1 MKLDEL
7 KQERANKVEEMNQL
21 IKTVDE
27 NQRDFN
33 KDETS
38 KWESLR
44 NEVEDIDKKIN
55 MLEKQDELNRSIV
68 NNTNNEELNKN
79 ETMNKKRKL
88 DEIVSENLRGNTI
101 SDFKIT
107 TRDVTTDANITSVDV
122 EGLSVIGKK
131 SMAERLKALGIKY
144 MNNLSGDVK
153 LPYLQPVV
161 AGYVDESEAY
171 SNSES
176 LGSVNLSVGRV
187 SITETFTKEIL
198 KSGNEAVIAELI
210 DEMMVGCERKLESKI
225 YDVALDDSTEIS
237 GVTSISY
244 ENIMKLEKELD
255 ADGIYLMPRSL
266 FYDSKAVKLDDG
278 SGKFLFNKVSN
289 EFGESFEGTP
299 ALYSNLFSGSQI
311 VYSQPQSI
319 VVGDWGSYDVTF
331 DIYSGANRGEV
342 YITVAKIANVVS
354 RNPKGSVKSKL

>member
-7 KQERANKVEEMNQL
+7 KQERSEKVEEMNQL
-21 IKTVDE
+21 ISNADE

-33 KDETS
+33 EDETN

-44 NEVEDIDKKIN
+44 NEVENIDKKIN

-68 NNTNNEELNKN
+68 NDTDKEELNKN

-101 SDFKIT
+101 QDFKIS

-131 SMAERLKALGIKY
+131 SMAERLKGLGIKY
-144 MNNLSGDVK
+144 MNNLTGGVE

-161 AGYVDESEAY
+161 AGDVSESEAY
-171 SNSES
+171 ENKES

-187 SITETFTKEIL
+187 SVTETFTKEIL
-198 KSGNEAVIAELI
+198 MSGNEAVIAELI

-225 YDVALDDSTEIS
+225 YDVTLADATEVS
-237 GVTSISY
+237 AVTSITY
-244 ENIMKLEKELD
+244 DNIMKLEKELD

-266 FYDSKAVKLDDG
+266 FYDAKGVK
-278 SGKFLFNKVSN
+278 
-289 EFGESFEGTP
+289 
-299 ALYSNLFSGSQI
+299 
-311 VYSQPQSI
+311 
-319 VVGDWGSYDVTF
+319 
-331 DIYSGANRGEV
+331 
-342 YITVAKIANVVS
+342 
-354 RNPKGSVKSKL
+354 